1 MEFNLKRTYKQT
13 PPPASVMDI
22 QAEEPEDEFHV
33 NQPEPE
39 ESPLSDESEGVTM
52 VFEPTVPNP
61 VPAVQDEPLEERNP
75 GLK

>member
-1 MEFNLKRTYKQT
+1 
-13 PPPASVMDI
+13 MDI
-22 QAEEPEDEFHV
+22 QAEEPEDEFPI

-61 VPAVQDEPLEERNP
+61 VPAVQDEPLEEAEP
-75 GLK
+75 GFEVNLRLLKKNIGTGTRTL